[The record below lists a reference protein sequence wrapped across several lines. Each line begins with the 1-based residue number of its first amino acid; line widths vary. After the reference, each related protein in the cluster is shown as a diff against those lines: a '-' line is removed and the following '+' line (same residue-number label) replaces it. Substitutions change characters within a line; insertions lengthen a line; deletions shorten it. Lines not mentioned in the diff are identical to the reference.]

1 MGATENGDFPL
12 HDLPLNDRLSTAADA
27 GTGARATGR
36 DGAPKSASVAADTP
50 GAAQA
55 LAGMLGAGPF
65 ALIVLFAS
73 MQAEIAPLLAEAAR
87 LYPRTRIVGCTTA
100 GEIGA
105 SGYETGQIVAL
116 ALPEGD
122 FAAEYV
128 VIENIR
134 KIATRDIVAE
144 VLHARED
151 LTRRAEALPHDLA
164 ILLVDGLSGQEE
176 ALIAALTGG
185 LGHVPMIGGS
195 AGDSGEFRNA
205 TVFADGRVLENAAIL
220 CLIRSRGELRNF
232 SFDNNRPSS
241 ARMIVTAA
249 DPLRR
254 IVTRIN
260 DEPAALEYARLVD
273 LPVDALTSDV
283 FATRPVL
290 VRAGGSYHARAI
302 RHALPDNSLV
312 FFSAIAEGMVLTIA
326 QSSDIAEHL
335 DRALA
340 AIAAPAAPDLILGF
354 DCIFR
359 RIDAE
364 SRQKGAEV
372 SRILA
377 QNRVIGF
384 STYGEQFGGL
394 HVNQTLTGVAFY
406 PPEVQ
411 P

>member
-1 MGATENGDFPL
+1 MEEVSDGDI
-12 HDLPLNDRLSTAADA
+12 PLNGLLSFAPRTDGEAIGGTQATAADS
-27 GTGARATGR
+27 
-36 DGAPKSASVAADTP
+36 APRSASVAADTP
-50 GAAQA
+50 DAAQA
-55 LAGMLGAGPF
+55 LAGMLGPGPF

-73 MQAEIAPLLAEAAR
+73 LQADIAPLLADAAR
-87 LYPRTRIVGCTTA
+87 HYPHSRITGCTTA

-116 ALPEGD
+116 ALPETG

-128 VIENIR
+128 VIENIEH
-134 KIATRDIVAE
+134 IATREIVAE

-185 LGHVPMIGGS
+185 LGHVPMVGGS
-195 AGDSGEFRNA
+195 AGDSGHFRNA
-205 TVFADGRVLENAAIL
+205 KVFADGRILDNAAIL

-260 DEPAALEYARLVD
+260 DEPAALEYARLVG
-273 LPVDALTSDV
+273 LPVDALTADV

-335 DRALA
+335 EGALA
-340 AIAAPAAPDLILGF
+340 EISAAGAPDLILGF

-377 QNRVIGF
+377 NNRVVGF